1 MFNADNN
8 PFDPAKM
15 TEMMKSADFTKMFD
29 LSQFK
34 GLDQSALF
42 DAQKKNMDAL
52 VAAQQAAAAG
62 YQDLFQKQVTIFQDT
77 ISAAQAQ
84 VAELSASGS
93 PTDAAAKQAD
103 LSKKAYETALA
114 NVNELTE
121 AAQKANAEAFEIVK
135 ARVEASVK
143 ELQTLA

>member
-1 MFNADNN
+1 MFSSDSN

-15 TEMMKSADFTKMFD
+15 AEMMKSADFTKMFD
-29 LSQFK
+29 FSQFK

-42 DAQKKNMDAL
+42 DAQNKNMDAM
-52 VAAQQAAAAG
+52 VAAQQAAATG
-62 YQDLFQKQVTIFQDT
+62 YQDLFQKQVTIFQAT
-77 ISAAQAQ
+77 IAAAQAQ
-84 VAELSASGS
+84 ITEMSASGS

-103 LSKKAYETALA
+103 LAKKAYETALA

-121 AAQKANAEAFEIVK
+121 AAQKANADAFEIVK

-143 ELQTLA
+143 ELQTLS

>member
-1 MFNADNN
+1 MFNSDNN

-15 TEMMKSADFTKMFD
+15 VEMMKSADFTKMFD
-29 LSQFK
+29 FSQFK
-34 GLDQSALF
+34 GLDQSAMF

-62 YQDLFQKQVTIFQDT
+62 YQDLFQKQVTIFQAT
-77 ISAAQAQ
+77 IAAAQEQ
-84 VAELSASGS
+84 IAELGNAGS
-93 PTDAAAKQAD
+93 PTDAAAKQAE
-103 LSKKAYETALA
+103 LTKKAYETALA

-143 ELQTLA
+143 ELQSLA

>member
-34 GLDQSALF
+34 GRDQSALF